1 MQRGHP
7 AVVPGCDVFM
17 EEAAVELQGRPL
29 AVLAGSG
36 AVTARL
42 IPIVTALRSRRDLNI
57 VALFGAEHGLR
68 GAEPAGK
75 AVDSTG
81 RSGPDL
87 PVYSLYGE
95 HREPT
100 DEMLQGVD
108 TMVIDFQDVGLRWYT
123 YASTIR
129 AVLKAAARRNLP
141 VILLD
146 RPNPLGG
153 MLLDGPVTD
162 PAFLSFVGAAQVPI
176 RHGLTLGELACWM
189 NDHEGIGAPLRV
201 IPMRGW
207 RREFWFDATGLAWVA
222 PSPNLPTDDTCL
234 PYAAT
239 CLIEGTPVSEGRG
252 TAQPFK
258 VLGAPWIDGEQLAAQ
273 LNRLDLP
280 GVRFGPTWFRPS
292 MSKYAE
298 QICGGVQLHIED
310 RYAFAGARIGLHL
323 LATLRALYPEHM
335 AWIRDDSG
343 AYVVDLLL
351 GSDAPRQAIEQGD
364 RVDDMVT
371 SWQADLKRFDE
382 ERRDVLLYADPTAH
396 HLASGS
402 ALSQTERVNA
412 RTADI
417 DTLSALEILR
427 LISEEDATVP
437 AAVARE
443 LPAIAACVERVAHA
457 LRNGGRLIYAGAGS
471 SGRMGVLDA
480 AECYPTYGVDS
491 SQVLALLAGGPA
503 AMTNSVEAA
512 EDNTTRGGEDVDAL
526 GVNEQDVVVG
536 IAASGHTPY
545 VVGVLRRA
553 RERGAYA
560 VALVGNGA
568 GSVASAADLVIAPA
582 TGPEVIA
589 GSTRMKAGTAQ
600 KLVLNMISTTAMI
613 LTGRTFGNL
622 MVNMRAVNDK
632 LRERMR
638 RIVAEAAQV
647 SLEVAE
653 AALAASDHDMKT
665 AIVMLLSGVDAAEA
679 RQRLERASGVVRDA
693 V

>member
-1 MQRGHP
+1 MRLGHP
-7 AVVPGCDVFM
+7 PVVPGCDVFID
-17 EEAAVELQGRPL
+17 EAATDLRGQSL

-36 AVTARL
+36 AVTSLL
-42 IPIVTALRSRRDLNI
+42 IPTITALRSVKDLRI

-75 AVDSTG
+75 SVGSTRYG
-81 RSGPDL
+81 GTDL

-95 HREPT
+95 QREPT
-100 DEMLQGVD
+100 DEMLHGID
-108 TMVIDFQDVGLRWYT
+108 TIVVDFQDVGLRYYT
-123 YASTIR
+123 YASTVR
-129 AVLKAAARRNLP
+129 AVLQAAARRNLQ

-153 MLLDGPVTD
+153 VLLDGPVAD

-176 RHGLTLGELACWM
+176 RHGLTLGELARWM

-207 RREFWFDATGLAWVA
+207 RREFWFDATGLTWVA
-222 PSPNLPTDDTCL
+222 PSPNIPTDDTCL
-234 PYAAT
+234 LYAAT

-258 VLGAPWIDGEQLAAQ
+258 ILGAPWIEGEMLAAH
-273 LNRLDLP
+273 LNGLDLP

-298 QICGGVQLHIED
+298 QTCGGVQLHIVD
-310 RYAFAGARIGLHL
+310 RYAFAGVPTGLHL
-323 LATLRALYPEHM
+323 VSALRTLYPEHM
-335 AWIRDDSG
+335 EWIRDDSG
-343 AYVVDLLL
+343 SYVVDLLL
-351 GSDAPRQAIEQGD
+351 GSDAPRRAIEHGD
-364 RVDDMVT
+364 RVDDVVA
-371 SWQADLKRFDE
+371 SWQAGIKRFDD
-382 ERRDVLLYADPTAH
+382 ERRDSLIYADPTTRPARVD
-396 HLASGS
+396 SP
-402 ALSQTERVNA
+402 LSQTERVNA
-412 RTADI
+412 RTAAI

-443 LPAIAACVERVAHA
+443 LPAIAACVERVAYA

-503 AMTNSVEAA
+503 AMTSSVEAA
-512 EDNTTRGGEDVDAL
+512 EDNAAQGGEDVDAL
-526 GVNEQDVVVG
+526 DVNGQDVVVG

-560 VALVGNGA
+560 VALVGNSA
-568 GSVASAADLVIAPA
+568 GLVASAADLVIAPE

-638 RIVAEAAQV
+638 RIVAEAGQV
-647 SLEVAE
+647 DLEAAE
-653 AALAASDHDMKT
+653 AALAASDYDMKT

-679 RQRLERASGVVRDA
+679 RLRLDRASGVVRDA